1 MPILINLQADD
12 LDAYLPS
19 AIYYRGRYCKTKREI
34 ADHFLP
40 IFIQKCL
47 SASSAYDLMLATLY
61 DCNTL
66 KIVAAQTSHTTK
78 LDTYQ
83 RKIAIGAIKGGL
95 FTVEVT
101 ETSYQYNNI
110 GIGDIYYL
118 TGFEIDKGKLYEQ
131 YYSVLAAP
139 QFHTVQQRNLQYV
152 TGQGDLNFLPVYLL
166 KITEQEKKNNRKPE
180 YGEIQNTQNTEIA
193 YTIGIPYDA
202 LGNFDINAP
211 QRLEVVQEVLASPFV
226 YLHTGG
232 EALNAIKRI
241 SITTTTTELLTNK
254 QQPLLQIAAV
264 EIT

>member
-1 MPILINLQADD
+1 MSVLINLQADD

-34 ADHFLP
+34 ANHFLP

-47 SASSAYDLMLATLY
+47 SASSAYDLMLAPLY

-95 FTVEVT
+95 FTIEVT
-101 ETSYQYNNI
+101 ESSYQYNNI

-118 TGFEIDKGKLYEQ
+118 AGYIASKDKLYGQ
-131 YYSVLAAP
+131 YYSTLTAP
-139 QFHTVQQRNLQYV
+139 QFPTVQQRNLQYV
-152 TGQGDLNFLPVYLL
+152 TGNGDLNFLPVYLL

-193 YTIGIPYDA
+193 YNIGIPYDA
-202 LGNFDINAP
+202 LGNLDINAP
-211 QRLEVVQEVLASPFV
+211 QRLEILQEVISSPFV
-226 YLHTGG
+226 YLHAGG
-232 EALNAIKRI
+232 TALDAVKRI
-241 SITTTTTELLTNK
+241 SITTTKTELLTNK
-254 QQPLLQIAAV
+254 TQPLLQITAV
-264 EIT
+264 EIS

>member
-1 MPILINLQADD
+1 MSVLINLQADD

-19 AIYYRGRYCKTKREI
+19 AVYYRGRYCKTKREI

-40 IFIQKCL
+40 IFIQKCRN
-47 SASSAYDLMLATLY
+47 ASSAYDLMLAPLY

-66 KIVAAQTSHTTK
+66 KIVAAQTSPITK
-78 LDTYQ
+78 LDTDQ

-95 FTVEVT
+95 CTIDAT

-118 TGFEIDKGKLYEQ
+118 TGVWIDKGKLYKQ
-131 YYSVLAAP
+131 YYSVLASP
-139 QFHTVQQRNLQYV
+139 QFPTVQQRNLQYV
-152 TGQGDLNFLPVYLL
+152 TGRGDLNFLPVYLL
-166 KITEQEKKNNRKPE
+166 KITEQAKKNNRKPE

-211 QRLEVVQEVLASPFV
+211 QRLEILQEVCQSPFV
-226 YLHTGG
+226 YLHAGG
-232 EALNAIKRI
+232 EALDAVKRI

-264 EIT
+264 EIS

>member
-47 SASSAYDLMLATLY
+47 SASSAYDLMLAPLY

-66 KIVAAQTSHTTK
+66 KIVAAQTSRITK

-110 GIGDIYYL
+110 GIGDIYCLAGYINDPSK
-118 TGFEIDKGKLYEQ
+118 FYKQ
-131 YYSVLAAP
+131 YYSVVASP
-139 QFHTVQQRNLQYV
+139 QFPTVQQRNLQYV
-152 TGQGDLNFLPVYLL
+152 TGEGDLNFLPVYVL
-166 KITEQEKKNNRKPE
+166 KITEQAKKNNRKPE
-180 YGEIQNTQNTEIA
+180 YGEIQNTQNTEIG

-202 LGNFDINAP
+202 LGNFNINAP

-226 YLHTGG
+226 YLHAGG
-232 EALNAIKRI
+232 ATLNAIKRI
-241 SITTTTTELLTNK
+241 SITTTTTELHANK

-264 EIT
+264 GIS

>member
-34 ADHFLP
+34 ANHFLP

-47 SASSAYDLMLATLY
+47 SASSAYDLMLAPLY

-78 LDTYQ
+78 LATYQ
-83 RKIAIGAIKGGL
+83 RKIAIGAIRKGL
-95 FTVEVT
+95 FTVDVT
-101 ETSYQYNNI
+101 ETSYQHNDV

-118 TGFEIDKGKLYEQ
+118 AGTIYDYSKLYEQ
-131 YYSVLAAP
+131 YYSTLAGP
-139 QFHTVQQRNLQYV
+139 QFPTVQQRNLQYV
-152 TGQGDLNFLPVYLL
+152 TGNGDLNFLPVYLL
-166 KITEQEKKNNRKPE
+166 KITEQAKKNNRKPE

-211 QRLEVVQEVLASPFV
+211 QRLEILQEVMSSPFV
-226 YLHTGG
+226 YLHAGG
-232 EALNAIKRI
+232 TALEAVKRI

-254 QQPLLQIAAV
+254 TQPLLQIAAV